1 MQRYGAFITQGL
13 QSCYII
19 VTVLFFYL
27 KYPIFVQL
35 MENEKNIHILLV
47 DDEPDILDVLRFN
60 FTASGY
66 QVSTATS
73 AEEALEM
80 DLTRFS
86 LLILDVMM
94 GGMSG
99 LKMAMMLKENPLT
112 ADIPIIFLT
121 ARNAREDIIDGL
133 RIGVDD
139 YVPKPFSVQ
148 ELLLRSQ
155 AVLRRCRQHPAAAEI
170 TPSEGLQLD
179 MKGKTLR
186 IDNTPVPLTRTEFN
200 ILSVLMEHPGR
211 VFSRDQLLEL
221 AWPDGVV
228 VTDRSVDVCIT
239 RLRKKIGPYSQCIIT
254 RPGYGYTYKEYDP
267 A

>member
-1 MQRYGAFITQGL
+1 
-13 QSCYII
+13 
-19 VTVLFFYL
+19 
-27 KYPIFVQL
+27 

-47 DDEPDILDVLRFN
+47 DDEQDILDILRFN
-60 FTASGY
+60 FAASGY
-66 QVSTATS
+66 QVSSATS
-73 AEEALEM
+73 AEEALKM
-80 DLTRFS
+80 DLCRFN
-86 LLILDVMM
+86 LIILDVML

-99 LKMAMMLKENPLT
+99 LRMAMLLKENPRT

-148 ELLLRSQ
+148 ELLLRAQ
-155 AVLRRCRQHPAAAEI
+155 AVLRRCQKHSASPESV
-170 TPSEGLQLD
+170 PSEGLQLD
-179 MKGKTLR
+179 TKGKILS

-239 RLRKKIGPYSQCIIT
+239 RLRKKIGPYARCIIT
-254 RPGYGYTYKEYDP
+254 RPGYGYSYKEYDP